1 MKKLNKL
8 IMQLIFL
15 SVFINILNAYS
26 EIVDPSVQKRLDK
39 EEIEV
44 DWIIRDTDG
53 IEPSKITMKT
63 VDDWMLET
71 MSYGDE
77 SKFNKMIE
85 EYNKRIEEG
94 NYTNV
99 SDIQDEWDGTKER
112 ERKAKERELAKYK
125 EAMKLRK
132 IKNRNYYVCTSPLG
146 ESYDIFLNGDKL
158 KFKNKVLSDISM
170 QIHENLLQSNRL
182 EEIEIYYK
190 SHSLFFSDDEGIDVV
205 ILGTLKGTLM
215 YEAELYQCKAKVFKT
230 KEELLAERVDKMR
243 KDNKGKNNT
252 YICGIEEQKPV
263 LVTGTKYNLTLDSK
277 IYQNMTDDGLDKVKS
292 IKGYI
297 EYAKHKFNSTIFY
310 GDPKSLEKLMYID
323 KKTNKLYT
331 LEKKEETSTFCE
343 RMF

>member
-1 MKKLNKL
+1 MKNLNKL

-15 SVFINILNAYS
+15 SVFMNILNAYS
-26 EIVDPSVQKRLDK
+26 EVVDPSVQKRLDK

-77 SKFNKMIE
+77 FKFNKMIE

-112 ERKAKERELAKYK
+112 ERKEKELELAKYR
-125 EAMKLRK
+125 ETMKLRK

-158 KFKNKVLSDISM
+158 KLKNKVLNDISL
-170 QIHENLLQSNRL
+170 QIHENLMQSNRL

-190 SHSLFFSDDEGIDVV
+190 SHSIFFTDNNGIDVV
-205 ILGTLKGTLM
+205 ILGTLEGTLM

-230 KEELLAERVDKMR
+230 KEELLAERVNKMR
-243 KDNKGKNNT
+243 KDNQGKNNT
-252 YICGIEEQKPV
+252 YICGIEENKPV
-263 LVTGTKYNLTLDSK
+263 LVTGTKY
-277 IYQNMTDDGLDKVKS
+277 DG
-292 IKGYI
+292 
-297 EYAKHKFNSTIFY
+297 
-310 GDPKSLEKLMYID
+310 
-323 KKTNKLYT
+323 
-331 LEKKEETSTFCE
+331 
-343 RMF
+343 